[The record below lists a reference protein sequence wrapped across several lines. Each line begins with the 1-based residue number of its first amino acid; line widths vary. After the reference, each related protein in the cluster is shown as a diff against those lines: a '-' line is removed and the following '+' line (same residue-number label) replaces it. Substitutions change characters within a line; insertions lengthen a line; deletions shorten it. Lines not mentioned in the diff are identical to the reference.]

1 MSVCINK
8 QAVAK
13 GGLRAFSNR
22 KSFEI
27 RCFGIVF
34 EASFQ
39 LLWYIFQYS
48 DFRFVAKQEHTS
60 QGIVN
65 IKFYGPKYVVY
76 TLCIR
81 GVHWMIV
88 DFTAQPMVKSMLQVE
103 KVAM

>member
-8 QAVAK
+8 QEVAK
-13 GGLRAFSNR
+13 GCLRAFPNR

-27 RCFGIVF
+27 RCFGSIF

-48 DFRFVAKQEHTS
+48 DFRFVGKQEHTS
-60 QGIVN
+60 QSNVN
-65 IKFYGPKYVVY
+65 TKFYGPKYVVY

-88 DFTAQPMVKSMLQVE
+88 DFTAQPMVKSTLQVK